1 MLRQIKWTFAIC
13 FLLSALAAHACSCG
27 SRGSA
32 CEAAWR
38 VDAVF
43 SGKVTLI
50 LPGFDGDV
58 LVRFAV
64 SEAFRGLGSD
74 QKAVWVSTPMSE
86 PACGFNFDLGKQYLV
101 YGWKAKDALIA
112 DFQTSICSR
121 TWKLEHAGV
130 DVAYLRTIPQ
140 QPETSR
146 IFGDF
151 KLYTFDEDFV
161 PKVQASIMDHYPP
174 KEEDAYAIQPMVG
187 ADIQIT
193 PLDGP
198 VQARMPITVK
208 TDSAGAYEAI
218 VSAGSYLVSAKEPLG
233 YTPLQQEQVT
243 AHAKGCGTVHF
254 RSQANGTIRGKLISS
269 KGEALGK
276 VMVYLVRPKTP
287 SEPLRQQMTDAE
299 GTFEFR
305 EVPAGRLA
313 LRSDGSWTQND
324 RFAETFYPN
333 SPTVDGARIL
343 TLRPGQ
349 KAEGLTF
356 VLRDKNQ

>member
-1 MLRQIKWTFAIC
+1 
-13 FLLSALAAHACSCG
+13 
-27 SRGSA
+27 
-32 CEAAWR
+32 

-50 LPGFDGDV
+50 LPAFDGDV
-58 LVRFAV
+58 LVRFSV
-64 SEAFRGLGSD
+64 IEAFLGLGPE
-74 QKAVWVSTPMSE
+74 QKTVWVSTAMSG

-101 YGWKAKDALIA
+101 YGWKAKDSFIA
-112 DFQTSICSR
+112 DFSTSICSR
-121 TWKLEHAGV
+121 TWRLEHAGD
-130 DVAYLRTIPQ
+130 DVAYLRSIPQ
-140 QPETSR
+140 QPDTSH

-161 PKVQASIMDHYPP
+161 PKVQVSLMDHYPP
-174 KEEDAYAIQPMVG
+174 KEEDAYALQPMVG

-193 PLDGP
+193 PMDGP
-198 VQARMPITVK
+198 IADRKPIIVK
-208 TDSAGAYEAI
+208 TNSSSAFET
-218 VSAGSYLVSAKEPLG
+218 VVKAGSYLVSAKAPSG
-233 YTPLQQEQVT
+233 YTALQQEQVT

-254 RSQANGTIRGKLISS
+254 RSQADGIIRGKLLSS
-269 KGEALGK
+269 KGEAVGK
-276 VMVYLVRPKTP
+276 VMVYLVRPTRP

-313 LRSDGSWTQND
+313 LRSDGSWQND

-333 SPTVDGARIL
+333 SPTISGARIL
-343 TLRPGQ
+343 TFRPGQ

-356 VLRDKNQ
+356 VLRDKKQ